1 MRILYILLSRPF
13 SAVSIARLNY
23 LSRISLATSHHSQH
37 HSIMSSMQQLKEASR
52 LIGQGETILHD
63 KAKSDNT
70 IGLPT
75 PDSTPS
81 PDDEEVNQIAKAKIE
96 EAQSKVKSIQAEEL
110 NRVLSCPE
118 DAYDDILSV
127 KQDEK
132 EQEKDRI
139 RAENW
144 VLLGCLLN
152 PKVNTSYQAAFE
164 SEKQ

>member
-1 MRILYILLSRPF
+1 MAEST
-13 SAVSIARLNY
+13 ATLNY
-23 LSRISLATSHHSQH
+23 LSRISFVISYHSQH
-37 HSIMSSMQQLKEASR
+37 HSIMSSMQQLKDTVLEAFR
-52 LIGQGETILHD
+52 LLGQGETILND
-63 KAKSDNT
+63 KAESDNT

-81 PDDEEVNQIAKAKIE
+81 PDDETIKEKAKAKID
-96 EAQSKVKSIQAEEL
+96 EARSTVKSIQVEEL
-110 NRVLSCPE
+110 NRVLNCPE

-152 PKVNTSYQAAFE
+152 PKINADYQAAFE